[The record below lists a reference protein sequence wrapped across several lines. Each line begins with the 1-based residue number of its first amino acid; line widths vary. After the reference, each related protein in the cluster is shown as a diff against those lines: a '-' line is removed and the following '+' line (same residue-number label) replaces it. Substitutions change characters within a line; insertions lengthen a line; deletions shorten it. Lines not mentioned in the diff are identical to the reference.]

1 MRKHSPKAM
10 DIHQW
15 RMLNIFF
22 GGNMKSYCLFEGRII
37 RSALVLALVV
47 FAVALTPGVTSCSR
61 SNTESGGN
69 TSAVAPAA
77 APAQSQ
83 DAYTPLVF
91 TNYGRTVNV
100 NALPKKVLTLGPN
113 CTETFVAL
121 GLADYIVGNSLKN
134 HSRGPLPEYAEVY
147 KKIPELNY
155 GGATRE
161 AVISSG
167 ADFIYGLDWEF
178 GGDGLD
184 IAELQNYG
192 FTVYMNSATTLDQT
206 YQEISDIGKIFHIE
220 DRASAFIADQ
230 KARIKAAED
239 KLQGRQKVNVLVY
252 DSGNDG
258 VFTCSGVNFETLL
271 IGYAG
276 GKNIFDDITEKSWIT
291 VSYEEVLARNPEV
304 IIIHDYDSPS
314 VEEKLLEIRGNS
326 TLAQLDAVKNNR
338 FVTIE
343 LESVLPGDRLAYT
356 VEKLAKGL
364 HPAVF

>member
-1 MRKHSPKAM
+1 MKHYF
-10 DIHQW
+10 
-15 RMLNIFF
+15 LF
-22 GGNMKSYCLFEGRII
+22 GGRII
-37 RSALVLALVV
+37 RSSLGLALAV
-47 FAVALTPGVTSCSR
+47 FVVALTLGIASCSR
-61 SNTESGGN
+61 SKTEIQGN

-77 APAQSQ
+77 APAQSSS
-83 DAYTPLVF
+83 AYTPLTF
-91 TNYGRTVNV
+91 DNYGRTVSV
-100 NALPKKVLTLGPN
+100 KALPQKVLTLGPN

-121 GLADYIVGNSLKN
+121 GLVDYIVGNSLKN

-155 GGATRE
+155 SAATRE

-167 ADFIYGLDWEF
+167 ADFIYGIDWEF

-184 IAELQNYG
+184 IAELEKYG
-192 FTVYMNSATTLDQT
+192 MTVYMDNATTLEQT
-206 YQEISDIGKIFHIE
+206 YQEISDIGKIFRIE
-220 DRASAFIADQ
+220 DRAAAFIADQ
-230 KARIKAAED
+230 KARMKVVED
-239 KLQGRQKVNVLVY
+239 KLSGEQKVTVLVY
-252 DSGNDG
+252 DSGNNG

-291 VSYEEVLARNPEV
+291 VSYEEVLARNPDV

-364 HPAVF
+364 HPSVF